1 MSGDKQ
7 EIKPKVGDRI
17 QFEEINNPNPAVI
30 LKEGFVR
37 SIINETELLVA
48 VTYENLVTDVETKDI
63 KQILLPY

>member
-1 MSGDKQ
+1 MSEDKI

-17 QFEEINNPNPAVI
+17 QFEEINNPHPAVI

-37 SIINETELLVA
+37 SVINETELLVA

-63 KQILLPY
+63 KQILQP

>member
-1 MSGDKQ
+1 MSEDKQ